1 MNPLLF
7 SSIFSMGQSLI
18 DKLFPDPVDKLKA
31 QTELAQ
37 MQQNGELQALTV
49 QMSAIIAEAQSPDPW
64 TSRARPMFMYVF
76 YTIIL
81 FMTMVGPML
90 GIFFPDKM
98 DLFFMNVTKGFTAI
112 PEDLWWTFSAGYLG
126 YAGLRTVEKNRG
138 KA

>member
-1 MNPLLF
+1 
-7 SSIFSMGQSLI
+7 MGQGLI

-37 MQQNGELQALTV
+37 MQQSGELQALTV

-98 DLFFMNVTKGFTAI
+98 DLFFSNVSKGFAAI

-138 KA
+138 TA

>member
-1 MNPLLF
+1 MNPLLL
-7 SSIFSMGQSLI
+7 SSIFSMGQGLI

-37 MQQNGELQALTV
+37 MQQSGELQALTV

-98 DLFFMNVTKGFTAI
+98 DLFFSNVSKGFAAI

-138 KA
+138 TA

>member
-1 MNPLLF
+1 MNPLLLG
-7 SSIFSMGQSLI
+7 SIFTMGQSLI

-37 MQQNGELQALTV
+37 MQQSGELQALTV

-76 YTIIL
+76 YSIIL
-81 FMTMVGPML
+81 FMTMIGPML

-98 DLFFMNVTKGFTAI
+98 GLFFMNVTKGFAAI